1 MNKILGISLLA
12 TAAASLCGCAA
23 TPKRLVYEQ
32 TITITDTRAAE
43 LARVNLPA
51 VEKARGTHFLVEAEL
66 LTKCGPLFYLQFPD
80 GEETTL
86 GVNDQAW
93 QALLAARALA
103 QPNVAASQAEVRVA
117 PAMDATGKVVGTG
130 AGAVSPG
137 AAGPVGVTV
146 DAGGPHRNAAAAVAV
161 TGAWQAQTVE
171 QWPGQQQFLQ
181 QAEPRCAAM
190 QRFTATHE
198 YLWDERPLQLVA
210 RVPQHARDTQLLVK
224 LYEVGTP
231 RVATVAPSQ
240 PASRGGA
247 TRPVASDG
255 SASVRVRPP
264 MPAKRVEHPAKPEV
278 HAVWVSGHWQWQDGS
293 GKWVWVNGYYQQ
305 PANAPALR
313 PAPATRPHAEAR
325 WQDGYWQWLATVGK
339 WEWINGHWNAPPRMD
354 DRPATPPPI
363 AGSVWERGNWSMIDG
378 RFVWQTGHW
387 QRPPRRA
394 EVVPPPPRPDARW
407 SPGFWAVLDAAWVWN
422 DGYYIGARPPMP
434 APQAEQPGVAPVAG
448 AVWLHGYWRW
458 EQTRYSWVA
467 GYWERPPGQQ
477 YVWVPDP
484 IVVPGAPAF
493 GHWVLRVD
501 ANLTIS
507 PNIQL
512 RVPQR

>member
-1 MNKILGISLLA
+1 MDIVCFANDWDGDPLSKKHIM
-12 TAAASLCGCAA
+12 
-23 TPKRLVYEQ
+23 R
-32 TITITDTRAAE
+32 R
-43 LARVNLPA
+43 LARRGSRVLWVNSLGNRAPRLA
-51 VEKARGTHFLVEAEL
+51 CAGDWRRAWRKVARFSRSALEGPRQVEERIWVVD
-66 LTKCGPLFYLQFPD
+66 P
-80 GEETTL
+80 
-86 GVNDQAW
+86 
-93 QALLAARALA
+93 LAA
-103 QPNVAASQAEVRVA
+103 
-117 PAMDATGKVVGTG
+117 PAYGHGL
-130 AGAVSPG
+130 AGAVNG
-137 AAGPVGVTV
+137 TFVGMHVR
-146 DAGGPHRNAAAAVAV
+146 A
-161 TGAWQAQTVE
+161 
-171 QWPGQQQFLQ
+171 
-181 QAEPRCAAM
+181 
-190 QRFTATHE
+190 ATHE

-493 GHWVLRVD
+493 GHARRLRK
-501 ANLTIS
+501 
-507 PNIQL
+507 
-512 RVPQR
+512 